1 MNRGCSHSR
10 LHPLFSFLIQP
21 NAAVLICLLIRSQQI
36 YFLQFIEQTG
46 FGKYT
51 FFDLSSKLDP
61 INIFFSIY

>member
-36 YFLQFIEQTG
+36 YFSQFIEQAG
-46 FGKYT
+46 SDKYI
-51 FFDLSSKLDP
+51 FLDLLSKLDP
-61 INIFFSIY
+61 TNLFFTIY